1 MENEIRKNDNLISLT
16 AVADNIIRV
25 VYTKRDKVLDISSL
39 GIQHDCHKS
48 MDVSKQGDCYSADA
62 GRLKVNVNPDNL
74 NMQWNSKNGKLFD
87 IPAAKLAWT
96 PVIKYT
102 TGNEAP
108 IIKRVKTVDG
118 ERNFVENL
126 KPVEDHEA
134 FRCKLFFDWVADEG
148 IHGFGQA
155 EEGIFNLRGKV
166 QYLYQHNMRIPIP
179 FFISDKGYGV
189 LIDCGCLMTF
199 NDDER
204 GSYIF
209 LKCVEQLDFYVI
221 YGDTFDEIIAGFRTL
236 TGKATMLPKW
246 AFGYV
251 QSKER
256 YCSAK
261 ELVQVAE
268 KYRQLNIPI
277 DCVVQDWKTWEGDAW
292 GCKVLDQSRYPDSY
306 NFAEKLNALNMHS
319 MVSVWPNMNSGT
331 PDYEELMAE
340 GKMLDDLAT
349 YDAFDEQARRIYWR
363 QARDGL
369 YNKGFEAWWCDS
381 TEPFSGPDWNGEEL
395 REPWERFELVGKE
408 HEKFLGQERANLY
421 AVFHAKGIYENQ
433 RGDFS
438 DKRVLNLTRSGYAGI
453 QKYGTMLWSGDIS
466 ARWDVLRKQIVEALN
481 MASSGMPYW
490 TFDIGGFFVVREN
503 WQARGCDCNT
513 DSSPKWFWRGDY
525 ENGVN
530 DDGYK
535 ELYVR
540 WLQLGVFLPMFRS
553 HGTDTPREI
562 WNFGEPG
569 EKYYEAIAYTIK
581 LRYRL
586 MPYIYSLAGLVN
598 ALDRQM
604 LEPLY
609 FQFNA
614 DEVAR
619 NCDSQFM
626 LGKELLI
633 CPVTKQGVD
642 TWKCYLP
649 AGVDWYDF
657 RTKERY
663 VGGQWINKK
672 IDLDSIPV
680 FVKAGSILPMEAA
693 LDYASQKVSTPLEL
707 EIFQG
712 SDGSFIF
719 YEDAGDGYDYEK
731 GIANLIEMQWID
743 SKKELKIAASKYEF
757 AGGITGRKCVAVLE
771 NARVEFIY
779 DGKETVVKF

>member
-1 MENEIRKNDNLISLT
+1 
-16 AVADNIIRV
+16 
-25 VYTKRDKVLDISSL
+25 
-39 GIQHDCHKS
+39 
-48 MDVSKQGDCYSADA
+48 
-62 GRLKVNVNPDNL
+62 
-74 NMQWNSKNGKLFD
+74 
-87 IPAAKLAWT
+87 
-96 PVIKYT
+96 
-102 TGNEAP
+102 
-108 IIKRVKTVDG
+108 
-118 ERNFVENL
+118 
-126 KPVEDHEA
+126 
-134 FRCKLFFDWVADEG
+134 
-148 IHGFGQA
+148 
-155 EEGIFNLRGKV
+155 
-166 QYLYQHNMRIPIP
+166 
-179 FFISDKGYGV
+179 
-189 LIDCGCLMTF
+189 
-199 NDDER
+199 
-204 GSYIF
+204 
-209 LKCVEQLDFYVI
+209 
-221 YGDTFDEIIAGFRTL
+221 
-236 TGKATMLPKW
+236 
-246 AFGYV
+246 
-251 QSKER
+251 
-256 YCSAK
+256 
-261 ELVQVAE
+261 
-268 KYRQLNIPI
+268 
-277 DCVVQDWKTWEGDAW
+277 
-292 GCKVLDQSRYPDSY
+292 
-306 NFAEKLNALNMHS
+306 
-319 MVSVWPNMNSGT
+319 
-331 PDYEELMAE
+331 
-340 GKMLDDLAT
+340 
-349 YDAFDEQARRIYWR
+349 
-363 QARDGL
+363 
-369 YNKGFEAWWCDS
+369 
-381 TEPFSGPDWNGEEL
+381 
-395 REPWERFELVGKE
+395 
-408 HEKFLGQERANLY
+408 
-421 AVFHAKGIYENQ
+421 
-433 RGDFS
+433 
-438 DKRVLNLTRSGYAGI
+438 
-453 QKYGTMLWSGDIS
+453 MLWSGDIS

-490 TFDIGGFFVVREN
+490 TFDIGGFFVVHDN

-569 EKYYEAIAYTIK
+569 EKYYETIAYTIK

-598 ALDRQM
+598 AWDRQM

-649 AGVDWYDF
+649 AGADWYDF
-657 RTKERY
+657 KTKERY

-680 FVKAGSILPMEAA
+680 FVKAGSILPMESA
-693 LDYASQKVSTPLEL
+693 LDYATQKVSTPLKL

-712 SDGSFIF
+712 ADGSFIF
-719 YEDAGDGYDYEK
+719 YEDEGEGYDYEN

-743 SKKELKIAASKYEF
+743 SKKELKIAASQYEF
-757 AGGITGRKCVAVLE
+757 AGGITGRKCVAVLG

>member
-1 MENEIRKNDNLISLT
+1 MENEIRKKDNLISLT

-39 GIQHDCHKS
+39 GIQHDCRKS

-134 FRCKLFFDWVADEG
+134 FRCKLFFDWAADEG

-306 NFAEKLNALNMHS
+306 NFAEKLNALNVHS

-433 RGDFS
+433 RADFS

-490 TFDIGGFFVVREN
+490 TFDIGGFFVVRDN

-530 DDGYK
+530 DDDYK

-569 EKYYEAIAYTIK
+569 GKYYEAIAYTIK

-598 ALDRQM
+598 AWDRQM

-649 AGVDWYDF
+649 TGADWYDF
-657 RTKERY
+657 KTKERY

-693 LDYASQKVSTPLEL
+693 LDYASQKVTTPLEL

-719 YEDAGDGYDYEK
+719 YEDEGEGYDYEK

-757 AGGITGRKCVAVLE
+757 GGGITGRKCVAVLE